1 MRKWAM
7 TGLLVLLAAML
18 SGCGAGEAADTY
30 LEGNDYQYMQWV
42 NGMFFPKVQQ
52 TEDGCYFLYEGYLYY
67 LDEQTDTILPLCN
80 KADCLHEQEQRLPDI
95 RPEETADSSPSADA
109 HRKRRGSAFHTDT
122 ALRGLP
128 PGAAGTAPETF
139 ASATA

>member
-1 MRKWAM
+1 MRKWAI

-30 LEGNDYQYMQWV
+30 VEGSDYQYMQWV

-67 LDEQTDTILPLCN
+67 LDEQTDTILPLCS

-95 RPEETADSSPSADA
+95 RTVAEEKEWLDRCNACVSASSNTSSIGIA
-109 HRKRRGSAFHTDT
+109 
-122 ALRGLP
+122 
-128 PGAAGTAPETF
+128 
-139 ASATA
+139 